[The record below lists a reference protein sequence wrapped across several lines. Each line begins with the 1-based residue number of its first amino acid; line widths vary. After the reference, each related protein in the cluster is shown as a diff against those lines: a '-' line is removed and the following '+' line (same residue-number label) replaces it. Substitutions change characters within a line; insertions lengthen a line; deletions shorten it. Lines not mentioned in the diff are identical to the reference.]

1 MINKDRIVPVMKADL
16 ISLYYLVVKALHP
29 DLVVKIARSS
39 NVEGDFVVTGDT
51 IHVCDQPA
59 KTIDVADGAAAYFV
73 PALDFEG
80 FTVSGTATEYT
91 GTIDPNGADLYFVVN
106 EHGALTVTM
115 ITPTPEGAR

>member
-16 ISLYYLVVKALHP
+16 ISLYYLMVKALNP
-29 DLVVKIARSS
+29 GSTINIARSS
-39 NVEGDFVVTGDT
+39 TVEGDFTVASGMV
-51 IHVCDQPA
+51 VCDQPA
-59 KTIDVADGAAAYFV
+59 KTIDVADGASAYFV

-115 ITPTPEGAR
+115 ITPAPVDAE